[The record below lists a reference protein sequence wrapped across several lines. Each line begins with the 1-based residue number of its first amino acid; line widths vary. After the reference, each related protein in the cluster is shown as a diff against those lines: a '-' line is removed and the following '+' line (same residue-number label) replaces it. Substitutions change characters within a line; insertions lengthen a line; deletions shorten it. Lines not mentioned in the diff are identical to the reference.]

1 MTFSLKEIK
10 HLVRP
15 DLKEVSKKY
24 GIRCL
29 LEIKPKIPARLVIF
43 VGGRIDFE
51 MNYEETRTLLSC
63 ACWNERIWDSNAA
76 IEFNPYYYAEHF
88 SNDARSCLR
97 DLLLIVKKANWLR
110 SDIPAKVID
119 KGMFLQFHFMD
130 ENVEAPDR

>member
-29 LEIKPKIPARLVIF
+29 LEIKPKLPARLVIF
-43 VGGRIDFE
+43 VGGRIDFK

-76 IEFNPYYYAEHF
+76 IEFNPYYYA
-88 SNDARSCLR
+88 
-97 DLLLIVKKANWLR
+97 
-110 SDIPAKVID
+110 
-119 KGMFLQFHFMD
+119 
-130 ENVEAPDR
+130 